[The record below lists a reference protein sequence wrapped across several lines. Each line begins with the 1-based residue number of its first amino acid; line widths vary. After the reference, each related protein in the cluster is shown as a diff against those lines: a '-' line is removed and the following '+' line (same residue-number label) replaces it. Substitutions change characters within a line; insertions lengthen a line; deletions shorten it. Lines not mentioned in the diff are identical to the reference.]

1 MTLPEYRALVDERLD
16 KLLPDGDLALHR
28 AMRYSAL
35 AGGKRLRPSML
46 LAATDML
53 GGDRDEALDFACAV
67 EMIHAYSLIHD
78 DLPGMDDDQLR
89 RGKPTN
95 HVVFGVGVAILAGDG
110 LLNFAFEVMLE
121 RALRFPGRE
130 RACLL
135 AISEIARGAGVSGMI
150 AGQCLDLEAGR
161 GIAAE
166 NYEAMLE
173 EIHAGKT
180 AAMFV
185 GALRAAARLSGA
197 NETELSALTEYARA
211 FGMLFQAT
219 DDILDVVG
227 SAPEV
232 GKTIGKDERSGKL
245 TSASVYGVDGARSRA
260 LNLRDRAVGALGP
273 FGARAA
279 LFQKLAESLIDR
291 TN

>member
-16 KLLPDGDLALHR
+16 QLLPDGDLVLHK

-46 LAATDML
+46 LAAVDML
-53 GGDRDEALDFACAV
+53 SGDRDEALDFACAV

-78 DLPGMDDDQLR
+78 DLPGMDDDCLR
-89 RGKPTN
+89 RGRPTN
-95 HVVFGVGVAILAGDG
+95 HMVFGVGQAVLAGDA

-121 RALRFPGRE
+121 RALQAPGRE
-130 RACLL
+130 RPCLL

-150 AGQCLDLEAGR
+150 RGQCLDLEAEG

-166 NYEAMLE
+166 NYEVLLA

-180 AAMFV
+180 AAMFA
-185 GALRAAARLSGA
+185 GSLRAACRLAGA
-197 NETELSALTEYARA
+197 AEAELFALSEYAVA

-232 GKTIGKDERSGKL
+232 GKTLGKDERSGKL
-245 TSASVYGVDGARSRA
+245 TYASVYGVGGARDRA
-260 LNLRDRAVGALGP
+260 LLLRDRAVGALEP
-273 FGARAA
+273 FGARAK
-279 LFQKLAESLIDR
+279 LFRELADSLIDR
-291 TN
+291 TR